1 MAKTLDTAVAM
12 SKLQDLV
19 DRDEMSQEDIADTME
34 ALEMELT
41 DKVDA
46 ICDLIEQAKDKST
59 ACKSR
64 VQQYQQR
71 QKMWENKTEGLR
83 KYLLMCIQAAE
94 RKSIKTVYHTVSV
107 KSGAS
112 KIIVPEVSKLPEEY
126 QIPEVSV
133 KADTDKIKKAV
144 DAGNVPEG
152 VTVEPGN
159 PTLSI
164 R

>member
-12 SKLQDLV
+12 SKLQQLV
-19 DRDEMSQEDIADTME
+19 EREEMTQEDIADTME
-34 ALEMELT
+34 GLEMELT

-46 ICDLIEQAKDKST
+46 ICDLIEQSKDKAD

-64 VQQYQQR
+64 AQQYQQR
-71 QKMWENKTEGLR
+71 QKMWENKVDHLR

-107 KSGAS
+107 KNGPS
-112 KIIVPEVSKLPEEY
+112 KIIVQEVSNLPEEY
-126 QIPEVSV
+126 QIPKLSV
-133 KADTDKIKKAV
+133 EADTDKIKKSVA
-144 DAGNVPEG
+144 DGNVPEG